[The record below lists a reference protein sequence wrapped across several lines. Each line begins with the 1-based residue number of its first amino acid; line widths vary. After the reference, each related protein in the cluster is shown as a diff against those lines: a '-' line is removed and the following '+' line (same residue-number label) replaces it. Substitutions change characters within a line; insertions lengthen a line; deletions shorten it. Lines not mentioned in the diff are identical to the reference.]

1 MNSCGETLLTFFI
14 MAASSHTGNITF
26 WSRNILNITFPTEFN
41 IKYPFPVIYLSPP
54 LEFGAG
60 VLASL
65 WMSGNLCMDFF
76 NFAQTH
82 PLRCVDEPF
91 LNFTFLNGRSSA
103 IISFNMPDF
112 WSIISFRSRSL
123 KPMGE
128 NIFHIVHTY
137 PLGGVDL
144 PFGGLLNLT
153 YLNG

>member
-1 MNSCGETLLTFFI
+1 MNLCGETFLTFFI
-14 MAASSHTGNITF
+14 MAASSHTGNIIF
-26 WSRNILNITFPTEFN
+26 WSRNMHNITFPTEFN
-41 IKYPFPVIYLSPP
+41 IKDPFPVIYLSPP
-54 LEFGAG
+54 LEFGVG

-82 PLRCVDEPF
+82 TLRCVDDPVF
-91 LNFTFLNGRSSA
+91 KFHLLKCRSSA

-123 KPMGE
+123 KPMGA

-144 PFGGLLNLT
+144 LFGGLLYLT